1 MSLIFQ
7 ARGTPTPQN
16 WPGVDSLP
24 NYIQYQNRDAPN
36 MYELFRNVVKAED
49 ANAIDLLSKLLQ
61 LNPVNRI
68 TADEVIHF

>member
-1 MSLIFQ
+1 
-7 ARGTPTPQN
+7 
-16 WPGVDSLP
+16 
-24 NYIQYQNRDAPN
+24 